1 MVDEFQ
7 AGRVPVMLLS
17 LKAGGTGLNLTRATH
32 VVHYD
37 RWWNPAVE
45 DQATDRAYRIGQDR
59 PVQVHRLV
67 TEGTVEDRVAV
78 LLAAKRELAE
88 SVIGTGEGWI
98 GDLSDDE
105 LTDLVSLRAL
115 SYGSSLAKAEGR

>member
-1 MVDEFQ
+1 M
-7 AGRVPVMLLS
+7 
-17 LKAGGTGLNLTRATH
+17 
-32 VVHYD
+32 
-37 RWWNPAVE
+37 
-45 DQATDRAYRIGQDR
+45 
-59 PVQVHRLV
+59 
-67 TEGTVEDRVAV
+67 V

-115 SYGSSLAKAEGR
+115 SYGPSLASGDDEAPVAHLRGHVVGTGLGARPRGSCPARHQPVAPRPHLRPRGSVSDLTVEAGGARR